1 MPRLTTRDY
10 KRSSRGSNAAKL
22 KEFGLGVLVGAV
34 LASAAFLIAG
44 AHARHRAAAAHA
56 HAGADSHDAAPHAP
70 APDDTSSDDPDT
82 PGNPG
87 SAPSP
92 QAASAHSGTQTQQYD
107 FYRMLPS
114 FKVPVP
120 HDDEHPSNASA
131 GAAPVSPGGVIAGS
145 RGEATP
151 PRAASSY
158 VLQVGSYRST
168 AEADQVR
175 ARLARAGITAQV
187 QRIVAGSRTWNRV
200 RIGPMGDAEL
210 ARVQEQLRTANIHA
224 LVIRADR

>member
-10 KRSSRGSNAAKL
+10 KRPSRSSSAAKL

-44 AHARHRAAAAHA
+44 AHARHRAAASTHA
-56 HAGADSHDAAPHAP
+56 HAAADSQGTAPHAP
-70 APDDTSSDDPDT
+70 ASDDTSS
-82 PGNPG
+82 NG
-87 SAPSP
+87 SESSDSS
-92 QAASAHSGTQTQQYD
+92 ASATPSSPASSPRSASGAQAQQYD

-120 HDDEHPSNASA
+120 HDDERSSRAPPPPGPSR
-131 GAAPVSPGGVIAGS
+131 PE
-145 RGEATP
+145 RT
-151 PRAASSY
+151 ASSGPSY
-158 VLQVGSYRST
+158 LLQVGSYRST

-175 ARLARAGITAQV
+175 ARLARAGISAQV
-187 QRIVAGSRTWNRV
+187 QHIVEGSKSWNRV
-200 RIGPMGDAEL
+200 RIGPLSDPEL
-210 ARVQEQLRTANIHA
+210 AKVREQLRTANIHA